1 MVHAIKKEDE
11 AAFMAALPSR
21 DMQLIYMLGKK
32 TGLRVGDLLK
42 LKKDILHTTRPYIKQ
57 EKTGKLKR
65 IYLNKNILS
74 ELKLKSRWSN
84 SDYIFEN
91 PNTKKPYTRSG
102 VYKAFRAA
110 AEAAGIE
117 YRVGSH
123 SMRKTYACTA
133 LERTKNLQAVKHRL
147 QHDNINDTIGY
158 VMDDIIQKQRQK

>member
-1 MVHAIKKEDE
+1 MIHAIKKEDE
-11 AAFMAALPSR
+11 TAFLSALPSR

-42 LKKDILHTTRPYIKQ
+42 LKKDILRTSRPYVRQ

-65 IYLNKNILS
+65 IYLNKNMLS
-74 ELKLKSRWSN
+74 ELKLKSRWSEE
-84 SDYIFEN
+84 YIFEN

-110 AEAAGIE
+110 AEAAGLS

-123 SMRKTYACTA
+123 SMRKTYACAA
-133 LERTKNLQAVKHRL
+133 LERTKNLQAVQNRL

-158 VMDDIIQKQRQK
+158 VVDKFMQK